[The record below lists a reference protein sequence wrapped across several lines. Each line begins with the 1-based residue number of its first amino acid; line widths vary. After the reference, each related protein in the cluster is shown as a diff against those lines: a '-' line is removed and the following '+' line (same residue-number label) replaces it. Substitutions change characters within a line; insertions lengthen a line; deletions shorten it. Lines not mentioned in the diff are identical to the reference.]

1 MNVFR
6 FKFAVSFG
14 FSLLFFIFVLVIN
27 FPNTRVVSQTDIS
40 VENIGVRQII
50 LNYPAKI
57 WKGQQE
63 KITIQINLPDAEKN
77 KNQAQPDPNTLTII
91 EKDYEVDLVLNGAII
106 DPPGTLITPLIPG
119 KDLKLSK
126 TIKSLYPE
134 GINGT
139 LWIHISQP
147 TQVDDIS
154 NNRFLIYSKMI
165 DIKSKNLL
173 GLEFLVL
180 QWTGLFG
187 LTICLLFL
195 FRYSKIIFT
204 FKK

>member
-14 FSLLFFIFVLVIN
+14 LSLLFFIFVLAIN

-63 KITIQINLPDAEKN
+63 KIKIQIIVPETEKN
-77 KNQAQPDPNTLTII
+77 KNQAQSDANTSSVIK
-91 EKDYEVDLVLNGAII
+91 KDYEVELVLNGAII

-134 GINGT
+134 EIKGT

-147 TQVDDIS
+147 AQEDGIS
-154 NNRFLIYSKMI
+154 TNKFLIYSKMI
-165 DIKSKNLL
+165 DIKTMNLF

-180 QWTGLFG
+180 RWTGLFG